1 MRTRL
6 LILFVLCFA
15 IAACGGKKQEVK
27 KVDSPGNLYVQGIA
41 YMKKKDWDKAISSF
55 AKVRENYP
63 FDPIALVAQIKQADS
78 SFAKKTYAAAA
89 AVYEDFV
96 NSYPEDENAA
106 YALRR
111 LAECYEKQSPS
122 IERDQS
128 NTFKAVERFTFLK
141 NRYPGSPYAKD
152 ADVHLKQLT
161 QKLAAR
167 EVFVGEFYYRWQRYN
182 ASIIRFQY
190 FLGKYPD
197 AKDTDKALYYLA
209 LDYHELQND
218 VKSQSYLDRL
228 KKEYPKSPYGG
239 SIKRERKTLQV
250 AGVRPT
256 EAAAAAKSATA
267 QPASPIVVSSYE
279 EKAPRRIDLK
289 PVDTPKGGETQPAAA
304 QGTADKAAK
313 ESAPSPAQAG
323 ESTGAKAGAAGTG
336 QAALAAAGVAGTG
349 EKEESKKTDDK
360 KSSLGF
366 FSEKKPVDVVADSME
381 GLEKGKIIV
390 FKGNVVAKQVDLYLF
405 SDMLTA
411 YINEETNEI
420 DRAKAEGNVKIVKLD
435 RTATC
440 KEALFYNDKGEIVL
454 KGDVIVFS
462 GNDKVSGDVVT
473 YYINEDRV
481 HVQGQKDKRAKALIS
496 PK

>member
-1 MRTRL
+1 MRNRL
-6 LILFVLCFA
+6 LILFILCFA
-15 IAACGGKKQEVK
+15 VAACGGKKQQVK

-41 YMKKKDWDKAISSF
+41 YMKKKDWNKAIERF
-55 AKVRENYP
+55 ATVRENYP

-78 SFAKKTYAAAA
+78 NFEKKAYASA
-89 AVYEDFV
+89 AVIYEDFV

-128 NTFKAVERFTFLK
+128 NTFKAIERFTFLK

-152 ADVHLKQLT
+152 VDTHLQQLT
-161 QKLAAR
+161 QKVAAR
-167 EVFVGEFYYRWQRYN
+167 EVFVGEFYYRWQKYN

-197 AKDTDKALYYLA
+197 AKERDKALYYLA
-209 LDYHELQND
+209 LNYHELEND
-218 VKSQSYLDRL
+218 EVAQSYLDRL
-228 KKEYPKSPYGG
+228 KKEYPKSPYGRT
-239 SIKRERKTLQV
+239 IKRERKTLRV
-250 AGVRPT
+250 AGVRP
-256 EAAAAAKSATA
+256 AAAASDAKSATA
-267 QPASPIVVSSYE
+267 QPASPVVASAYV
-279 EKAPRRIDLK
+279 EKAPRRIELK
-289 PVDTPKGGETQPAAA
+289 PVETPAQPAAP
-304 QGTADKAAK
+304 QGAADKAAK
-313 ESAPSPAQAG
+313 EPAAAPAQAG
-323 ESTGAKAGAAGTG
+323 AESTGAKAGAQGTG
-336 QAALAAAGVAGTG
+336 QAAATTAAGGAAVE
-349 EKEESKKTDDK
+349 EKASKKAEDK
-360 KSSLGF
+360 RGSLGF

-381 GLEKGKIIV
+381 GLEKGKVIV
-390 FKGNVVAKQVDLYLF
+390 FKGNVIAKQVDLYLF

-411 YINEETNEI
+411 YVNEETNEI
-420 DRAKAEGNVKIVKLD
+420 ERARAEGNVKIVKLD

>member
-1 MRTRL
+1 MRSRL

-15 IAACGGKKQEVK
+15 VAACGGKKQEVK

-41 YMKKKDWDKAISSF
+41 YMKKKDWNKAIANF

-78 SFAKKTYAAAA
+78 NFEKKAYASA
-89 AVYEDFV
+89 AVIYEDFV

-111 LAECYEKQSPS
+111 LAECYERQSPS
-122 IERDQS
+122 VERDQS

-141 NRYPGSPYAKD
+141 NRYPASPYAKD
-152 ADVHLKQLT
+152 VDRHLQQLT

-167 EVFVGEFYYRWQRYN
+167 EVFVGEFYYRWQKYN

-197 AKDTDKALYYLA
+197 AKDRDKALYYLA
-209 LDYHELQND
+209 LDYHELEND
-218 VKSQSYLDRL
+218 QVAQSYLDRL

-239 SIKRERKTLQV
+239 TIKRERKTLAV
-250 AGVRPT
+250 AGARPAV
-256 EAAAAAKSATA
+256 AAGDAKSATA
-267 QPASPIVVSSYE
+267 RPASPAVASVFT
-279 EKAPRRIDLK
+279 EKAPGRIELK
-289 PVDTPKGGETQPAAA
+289 PVETPTQPAAP
-304 QGTADKAAK
+304 QGAADKIAK
-313 ESAPSPAQAG
+313 EPAAAPAQAG
-323 ESTGAKAGAAGTG
+323 AESAGAKAGADAAG
-336 QAALAAAGVAGTG
+336 QAAAAAGGAAGE
-349 EKEESKKTDDK
+349 EKEASKKAEDK
-360 KSSLGF
+360 KGSMGF

-381 GLEKGKIIV
+381 GLEKGKVIV
-390 FKGNVVAKQVDLYLF
+390 FKGNVIAKQVDLYLF

-411 YINEETNEI
+411 YVNEETNEI
-420 DRAKAEGNVKIVKLD
+420 DRARAEGNVKIVKLD